1 MKAILEREL
10 KAYFR
15 SPTGYVFSA
24 FLLLFVGIYT
34 MVYNLKSYYANFEF
48 VLNSMSFV
56 FMIIIPFLTMR
67 MISEDRK
74 QKTDQLLYSL
84 PMSTGKIVLGKYF
97 ASLLVL
103 ALPTLVMCAYPI
115 ILFMYGSINF
125 LTAYSSIL
133 AFFLLGATLI
143 AVGMF
148 ISSVTESQVVAA
160 ILSFIVILI
169 NFFITDLSNFIS
181 SSSTTSFI
189 ALAIAVILLA
199 LIIKLLTKNGLFAVI
214 FALVCEAGLTLLL
227 YLKPVVFEGLFPS
240 IMKSFSVFDR
250 FYRFVSGVF
259 DLTSIVYFAMVS
271 MIFVYLT
278 VQSLEKRRWN

>member
-48 VLNSMSFV
+48 VLDSMSFV

-103 ALPTLVMCAYPI
+103 ALPTAIMCAYPI

-160 ILSFIVILI
+160 ILSFIVILV
-169 NFFITDLSNFIS
+169 NFFISDLSNFIS
-181 SSSTTSFI
+181 SSSATSFI
-189 ALAIAVILLA
+189 ALAIAIILLA
-199 LIIKLLTKNGLFAVI
+199 LIIKLLTKNGIFAVI
-214 FALVCEAGLTLLL
+214 FALICEAGLTLLL
-227 YLKPVVFEGLFPS
+227 YVKPVVFEGLFPS

-271 MIFVYLT
+271 MVFVYLT

>member
-1 MKAILEREL
+1 MRAILDREL

-15 SPTGYVFSA
+15 GPTGYVFSA

-34 MVYNLKSYYANFEF
+34 MVYNLKSYLANFEY
-48 VLNSMSFV
+48 VLDSMSFV

-84 PMSTGKIVLGKYF
+84 PMSTSKIVLGKYF

-103 ALPTLVMCAYPI
+103 ALPTAIMCVYPI
-115 ILFMYGSINF
+115 ILYMYGTINF

-133 AFFLLGATLI
+133 AFFLLGASLI

-148 ISSVTESQVVAA
+148 ISSTTESQVVAA
-160 ILSFIVILI
+160 ILSFIAILV
-169 NFFITDLSNFIS
+169 NFFVSDLANFIS
-181 SSSTTSFI
+181 SSSTASFI
-189 ALAIAVILLA
+189 AMAIAVLLLA
-199 LIIKLLTKNGLFAVI
+199 LIIKILTKNGLFAVI
-214 FALVCEAGLTLLL
+214 LAIACEAVLALLL
-227 YLKPVVFEGLFPS
+227 YTKPAIFEGLFPS
-240 IMKSFSVFDR
+240 ILKGFSLFER
-250 FYRFVSGVF
+250 FYRFVGGMF

-271 MIFVYLT
+271 MIFIYLT